1 MSKRVYS
8 LVEIE
13 AEHEYATPHIECGP
27 LSCTVDLM
35 PKGRYLSPRTQNRW
49 QAIEAWTAQLT
60 DQNVPIVEATTDLLS
75 EPNYPTI
82 DQQIYLLA
90 SGVEQPLWG
99 FSDNNR
105 NY

>member
-13 AEHEYATPHIECGP
+13 AEHEYATPHIECG
-27 LSCTVDLM
+27 LKLHGGFDAE
-35 PKGRYLSPRTQNRW
+35 GRYLSPRTQNRW

-60 DQNVPIVEATTDLLS
+60 DQNVSIVEATTDLLS

-90 SGVEQPLWG
+90 SGVEQPLWE
-99 FSDNNR
+99 
-105 NY
+105 